1 LSRRRTVRVRAGREH
16 ADALRGDRGRC
27 GDGEGR
33 APYAGERD
41 REHEE
46 EHSGREEAEQQAGE
60 DLGGAGRAVG
70 VSRMVRVLAEEG
82 LLETMPDPLGGNR
95 KRLALTD
102 AGEAVVRRWGGDLE
116 ERLARLLE
124 AAGVP
129 YRTYLTHTNRL
140 LAALEALPA
149 PERQPAAGSGR
160 SPDGSHP

>member
-1 LSRRRTVRVRAGREH
+1 MERDLSRRLHQLTARLDRVADTYLRSQAGVSYPRFLALHLIGSEGAATQRALAGR
-16 ADALRGDRGRC
+16 
-27 GDGEGR
+27 
-33 APYAGERD
+33 
-41 REHEE
+41 
-46 EHSGREEAEQQAGE
+46 
-60 DLGGAGRAVG
+60 LGVSEPS